1 MALVDEEYK
10 VELLKKLPVFHRK
23 IYEYQ
28 QITKALTP
36 ELEALLIAIDYVLDN
51 WYINT
56 ADEKGLSRLEKIAGI
71 TPEVGD
77 SLDTRRFKLLVKM
90 TEKIPYTDET
100 LEERLNS
107 LCGGN
112 ENYSI
117 VRDYLN
123 YKISINTTL
132 GVVGA
137 FDLVTD
143 ALVVMLPQNLILEL
157 TNTLKAELFNL
168 TYIGGV
174 CNTAFSYVI
183 THDKDIKNDLGMDF
197 VNAVGLS
204 EGSTHTITHDISVF
218 GNTGLALNFAV
229 GMGEGYT
236 HNITHDLAVKDS
248 LQSGMNFG
256 APTTMGVSVTLTH
269 DIQKTNNVTG
279 NSTVGSPV
287 NTATVITIN

>member
-1 MALVDEEYK
+1 MGLIDEDYK
-10 VELLKKLPVFHRK
+10 VELLKKLPVYHRK

-36 ELEALLIAIDYVLDN
+36 ELEALLVAIDYVLDS
-51 WYINT
+51 WYIDT

-71 TPEVGD
+71 TPDIGD

-100 LEERLNS
+100 LEERLSS
-107 LCGGN
+107 LCGGS

-123 YKISINTTL
+123 YKIKVNTTL

-143 ALVVMLPQNLILEL
+143 ALEVMLPQNLILEL
-157 TNTLKAELFNL
+157 TNTLKAELCNL

-174 CNTAFSYVI
+174 CNTAFSYLI
-183 THDKDIKNDLGMDF
+183 THDRALDDSLSMSL
-197 VNAVGLS
+197 VNALGLS
-204 EGSTHTITHDISVF
+204 EGATHLLTHDISVS
-218 GNTGLALNFAV
+218 GNSTMPLKYGV
-229 GMGEGYT
+229 GMGAGAT
-236 HNITHDLAVKDS
+236 HKITHDVSVRDNLEANEHIAIP
-248 LQSGMNFG
+248 L
-256 APTTMGVSVTLTH
+256 TMGV
-269 DIQKTNNVTG
+269 
-279 NSTVGSPV
+279 
-287 NTATVITIN
+287 TATITHS